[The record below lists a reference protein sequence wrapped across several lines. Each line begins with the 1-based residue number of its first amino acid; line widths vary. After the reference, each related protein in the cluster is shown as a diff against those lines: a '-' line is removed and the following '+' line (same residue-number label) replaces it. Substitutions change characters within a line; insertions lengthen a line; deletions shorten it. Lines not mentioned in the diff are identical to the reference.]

1 MTDIT
6 TDLILLAAVL
16 LLGWGLYRALPLEK
30 LGILAWLQ
38 SVVLMFPWLLL
49 FGLMSAG
56 VSIGLAGIL
65 LLLVSSVVVY
75 IGLGRQLRSLAA
87 QMPPRPRIP
96 TVPVSTSTADHEN
109 SHSEESPAVTV
120 ELPET
125 TPVPAEDLQVM
136 KSLFGVD
143 TFFATE
149 TIPYQ
154 DGVIFKGNL
163 RSEPEPAWTALTRQL
178 TAKLGDRYRL
188 FLVSNNEEKPVVII
202 LPSRNDPPTTTVGQK
217 VLAGVLFLGTIAT
230 CLGTAGFLLGFDVFQ
245 NPEQIVS
252 TLPIGLGILSTLV
265 VHEVGHRVTAHHLQV
280 KLSWPFF
287 LPALQLGSFGTL
299 NRFESLLPN
308 RTVLFDVSL
317 AGPAASGIYSL
328 IVLFIGLILSR
339 PESLFKVPVVFLQG
353 SILVGTLARVILG
366 DAIHADIVAIHPL
379 VVVGWIGLVITAL
392 NLMPAGQLDGGR
404 MLQAVYGR
412 KVAGRTTVITLIFLG
427 IASLVNPLA
436 LYWAALILVL
446 QRNLERPSLNEL
458 SEPDD
463 TRAALTLFALF
474 VMISILIPLSPSLA
488 GRLGIG
494 G

>member
-1 MTDIT
+1 MDIT

-16 LLGWGLYRALPLEK
+16 LLGWGLYRALPLGQ

-38 SVVLMFPWLLL
+38 SVVLMSPWLLL

-75 IGLGRQLRSLAA
+75 IALGRRLRSLAA
-87 QMPPRPRIP
+87 QMPPRTQIP
-96 TVPVSTSTADHEN
+96 TPQAPIEM
-109 SHSEESPAVTV
+109 SEGSNQVETPTV
-120 ELPET
+120 IPELPET

-163 RSEPEPAWTALTRQL
+163 RSEPEPVWTALTQSL
-178 TAKLGDRYRL
+178 TEKLGDRYRL

-217 VLAGVLFLGTIAT
+217 ILAGVLFVATIAT
-230 CLGTAGFLLGFDVFQ
+230 SLGTAGFLLGFDVFQ
-245 NPEQIVS
+245 HPERLPA
-252 TLPIGLGILSTLV
+252 TLPIGLGLLSTLV
-265 VHEVGHRVTAHHLQV
+265 VHEVGHRVVAQRKQV

-287 LPALQLGSFGTL
+287 LPALQIGSFGTL
-299 NRFESLLPN
+299 NRLESLLPN
-308 RTVLFDVSL
+308 RTVLFDVSI

-328 IVLFIGLILSR
+328 VILFIGLVLSR

-353 SILVGTLARVILG
+353 SILVGTLARVVLG
-366 DAIHADIVAIHPL
+366 DAVHEDIVAIHPL

-404 MLQAVYGR
+404 MVQAVYGR
-412 KVAGRTTVITLIFLG
+412 KVAGRTTVVTLIFLG

-474 VMISILIPLSPSLA
+474 VMIAVLIPLSPSLA

-494 G
+494 S

>member
-16 LLGWGLYRALPLEK
+16 LLGWGLYRALPLGQ

-38 SVVLMFPWLLL
+38 SVVLMSPWLLL

-65 LLLVSSVVVY
+65 LLLVSSVVAY
-75 IGLGRQLRSLAA
+75 IALGRRLRSLSA
-87 QMPPRPRIP
+87 QMPPRTQISAPPTASDVNAVNSDRETP
-96 TVPVSTSTADHEN
+96 TVIP
-109 SHSEESPAVTV
+109 

-125 TPVPAEDLQVM
+125 TPVPAEDLKAMQ
-136 KSLFGVD
+136 SLFGVD

-163 RSEPEPAWTALTRQL
+163 RSEPEPVWTALTQRL
-178 TAKLGDRYRL
+178 TEKLGDRYRL
-188 FLVSNNEEKPVVII
+188 FLVANNEEKPVVII
-202 LPSRNDPPTTTVGQK
+202 LPSQNDPPAATMGQK
-217 VLAGVLFLGTIAT
+217 ILAVVLFLATIAT
-230 CLGTAGFLLGFDVFQ
+230 SLGTAGFLLGFDVFQ
-245 NPEQIVS
+245 NPERLPA
-252 TLPIGLGILSTLV
+252 TLPIGLGLLSTLI
-265 VHEVGHRVTAHHLQV
+265 VHEVGHRVIAQRKQV

-287 LPALQLGSFGTL
+287 LPALQIGSFGTL

-308 RTVLFDVSL
+308 RTVLFDVSI

-328 IVLFIGLILSR
+328 VILFIGLVLSR

-353 SILVGTLARVILG
+353 SILVGTLARVVLG
-366 DAIHADIVAIHPL
+366 DAVHADIVAIHPL

-404 MLQAVYGR
+404 MVQAVYGR
-412 KVAGRTTVITLIFLG
+412 KVAGWATVVTLIFLG
-427 IASLVNPLA
+427 LASLVNPLA

-474 VMISILIPLSPSLA
+474 VMISVLIPLSPSLA

>member
-1 MTDIT
+1 MDIT

-16 LLGWGLYRALPLEK
+16 LLGWGLYRALPLGQ

-38 SVVLMFPWLLL
+38 SVVLMSPWLLL

-75 IGLGRQLRSLAA
+75 IALGRRLRSLAA
-87 QMPPRPRIP
+87 QMQMPSRTQIP
-96 TVPVSTSTADHEN
+96 TTQAPIEVGEGINQIEIPTII
-109 SHSEESPAVTV
+109 P

-163 RSEPEPAWTALTRQL
+163 RSEPEPVWTALTQSL
-178 TAKLGDRYRL
+178 IEKLGDRYRL

-202 LPSRNDPPTTTVGQK
+202 LPSRNDPPAATMGQK
-217 VLAGVLFLGTIAT
+217 ILAVVLFVATIAT
-230 CLGTAGFLLGFDVFQ
+230 SLGTAGFLLGFDVFQ
-245 NPEQIVS
+245 NPERLPA
-252 TLPIGLGILSTLV
+252 TLPIGLGLLSTLI
-265 VHEVGHRVTAHHLQV
+265 VHEAGHRVVAQRKQV

-287 LPALQLGSFGTL
+287 LPALQIGSFGTL

-308 RTVLFDVSL
+308 RSVLFDVSI

-328 IVLFIGLILSR
+328 VILFIGLVLSR

-353 SILVGTLARVILG
+353 SVLVGTLARVVLG
-366 DAIHADIVAIHPL
+366 DAVHADIVAIHPL

-404 MLQAVYGR
+404 MVQAVYGR
-412 KVAGRTTVITLIFLG
+412 KVAGRTTVVTLIFLG
-427 IASLVNPLA
+427 LASLVNPLA

-474 VMISILIPLSPSLA
+474 VMISVLIPLSPSLA

>member
-1 MTDIT
+1 
-6 TDLILLAAVL
+6 LILLAAVL
-16 LLGWGLYRALPLEK
+16 LLGWGVYRALPLGQ

-38 SVVLMFPWLLL
+38 SVVLMSPWLLL

-56 VSIGLAGIL
+56 LSIGLAGIL

-75 IGLGRQLRSLAA
+75 IALGRRLRSLAA
-87 QMPPRPRIP
+87 QMPPRTQMPIMQAPMEIGEGNNAVEAP
-96 TVPVSTSTADHEN
+96 TVIS
-109 SHSEESPAVTV
+109 

-125 TPVPAEDLQVM
+125 PPVPAEDLQVM

-163 RSEPEPAWTALTRQL
+163 RSEPEPVWTSLTQRL
-178 TAKLGDRYRL
+178 TEKLGDRYRL

-202 LPSRNDPPTTTVGQK
+202 LPSRNDPPTMTVGQK
-217 VLAGVLFLGTIAT
+217 VLAGVLFVATIAT
-230 CLGTAGFLLGFDVFQ
+230 SLGTAGFLLGFDVFQ
-245 NPEQIVS
+245 NPERLPA
-252 TLPIGLGILSTLV
+252 TLPIGLGLLSTLI
-265 VHEVGHRVTAHHLQV
+265 VHEVGHRVVAQRKQV

-287 LPALQLGSFGTL
+287 LPALQIGSFGTL

-308 RTVLFDVSL
+308 RTVLFDVSI

-328 IVLFIGLILSR
+328 VVLFIGLVLSR

-353 SILVGTLARVILG
+353 SILVGTLARVVLG
-366 DAIHADIVAIHPL
+366 DAVHADIVAIHPL

-404 MLQAVYGR
+404 MVQAVYGR
-412 KVAGRTTVITLIFLG
+412 KVAGRTTVVTLIFLG

-474 VMISILIPLSPSLA
+474 VMISVLIPLSPSLA

>member
-1 MTDIT
+1 MDIT

-16 LLGWGLYRALPLEK
+16 LLGWGLYRALPLGQ

-38 SVVLMFPWLLL
+38 SVVLMSPWLIL

-56 VSIGLAGIL
+56 VSIGLAGVL

-75 IGLGRQLRSLAA
+75 IALGRRLRSLAA
-87 QMPPRPRIP
+87 QMPPRTQILTSQATDAKEDNNSLETP
-96 TVPVSTSTADHEN
+96 TVIP
-109 SHSEESPAVTV
+109 

-125 TPVPAEDLQVM
+125 TPVPAEDLKAMQ
-136 KSLFGVD
+136 SLFGVD

-163 RSEPEPAWTALTRQL
+163 RSEPESVWTALTQRL
-178 TAKLGDRYRL
+178 TEKLGDRYRL

-217 VLAGVLFLGTIAT
+217 VLAGVLFVATIAT
-230 CLGTAGFLLGFDVFQ
+230 SLGTAGFLLGFDAFQ
-245 NPEQIVS
+245 NPERLPA
-252 TLPIGLGILSTLV
+252 TLPIGMGLVSTLI
-265 VHEVGHRVTAHHLQV
+265 VHEVGHRVVSQRKQV

-287 LPALQLGSFGTL
+287 LPALQIGSFGTL

-328 IVLFIGLILSR
+328 VILLIGLVLSR

-353 SILVGTLARVILG
+353 SILVGTLARVVLG
-366 DAIHADIVAIHPL
+366 DAVHADIVAIHPL

-404 MLQAVYGR
+404 MVQAVYGR
-412 KVAGRTTVITLIFLG
+412 KVAGRTTVVTLIFLG
-427 IASLVNPLA
+427 LASLVNPLA

-458 SEPDD
+458 TEPDD

-474 VMISILIPLSPSLA
+474 VMISVLIPLSPSLA

>member
-6 TDLILLAAVL
+6 TDLILLAAVA
-16 LLGWGLYRALPLEK
+16 LLGWGLYRAIPLGK
-30 LGILAWLQ
+30 LGILAWSQ
-38 SVVLMFPWLLL
+38 SVVLMSPWLVL
-49 FGLMSAG
+49 FGLMGVG
-56 VSIGLAGIL
+56 VSINLAGIL
-65 LLLVSSVVVY
+65 FLLVSSVVAY
-75 IGLGRQLRSLAA
+75 ILIGKRLRSLAA
-87 QMPPRPRIP
+87 QMPPRQSVQSVSEANGEAE
-96 TVPVSTSTADHEN
+96 TVPVPTVTPEV
-109 SHSEESPAVTV
+109 PA
-120 ELPET
+120 ET
-125 TPVPAEDLQVM
+125 PIPAEDLKAMQ
-136 KSLFGVD
+136 SLFGVD

-163 RSEPEPAWTALTRQL
+163 RGDAEQVWTDLTQQL
-178 TAKLGDRYRL
+178 GKTLADRYRL
-188 FLVSNNEEKPVVII
+188 FLVANQDEKPVVII
-202 LPSRNDPPTTTVGQK
+202 LPSRNDPKTTSLSQRI
-217 VLAGVLFLGTIAT
+217 LAGVLFLATIAT
-230 CLGTAGFLLGFDVFQ
+230 CLGTAGFLLEFDLFQ
-245 NPEQIVS
+245 HPERVQE
-252 TLPIGLGILSTLV
+252 TLPIGLGLLSTLI
-265 VHEVGHRVTAHHLQV
+265 VHEGGHRLMAQRHRV

-287 LPALQLGSFGTL
+287 LPALQIGSFGVL
-299 NRFESLLPN
+299 NRFESLLKN
-308 RTVLFDVSL
+308 RTVLFDVAI

-328 IVLFIGLILSR
+328 IVLIVGLLLSR
-339 PESLFKVPVVFLQG
+339 PESLFKVPAVFLQG

-366 DAIHADIVAIHPL
+366 DAVHANIVAVHPL

-404 MLQAVYGR
+404 MVQAVYGR
-412 KVAGRTTVITLIFLG
+412 KVAGRTTFVTLIILG

-446 QRNLERPSLNEL
+446 QRDLERPSLNEL

-474 VMISILIPLSPSLA
+474 LMISVLIPLTPSVA